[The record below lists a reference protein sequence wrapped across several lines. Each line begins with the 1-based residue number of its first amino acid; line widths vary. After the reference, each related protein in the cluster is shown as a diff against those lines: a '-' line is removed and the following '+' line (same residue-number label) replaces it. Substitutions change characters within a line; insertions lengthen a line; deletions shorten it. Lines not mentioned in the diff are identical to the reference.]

1 MKSLSSYFQLRRRYT
16 RSVNLERDLAVADS
30 LQGYLPTPRGADLL
44 ERIAAALTNPR
55 SAARAWTVTGVYG
68 TGKSAFAHFA
78 AALHGPANDPA
89 RALALEI
96 LRERLGTSELA
107 SAFERM
113 VPDSGLV
120 RAVLT
125 GRREPLGHAI
135 VRGLAR
141 GAENFWAGRSGRK
154 PTVLGTLLALKE
166 ALDRGEPVD
175 LRQLPELVRELSR
188 ASGAGVLVLIDE
200 MGKVLEHAAGAG
212 DGTDLYLLQQL
223 AEFPSEPGDP
233 PVLVFGLLHQAF
245 SEYGHGLTSA
255 ERAEWDKI
263 QGRFESVVFAEAP
276 EQMLQL
282 VAHAISAD
290 LPEQLAQQV
299 NALGGAWED
308 YLRSEMQHPYISEVM
323 SAERI
328 ASLYPLH
335 PVTALVL
342 PTLCA
347 KYAQNDRSLFT
358 FLTSEEPHSFAR
370 FLSEQGV
377 DPDAEHPR
385 LPVLKLPELYDYF
398 IDVGGVGISARGQF
412 QRWAEVHGLIHDA
425 VGLSDPEMD
434 ALKVIGTLN
443 LVTSAGPLRASR
455 GLVLAALLE
464 RPDDPQQVEHW
475 SQVIDELVAKRL
487 VAYRRQIDELRV
499 WEGSDFDVEGSVQ
512 LRLDAERRPL
522 ATILTKHAP
531 LSPVVA
537 ERHSYRTGTL
547 RYFERKYVD
556 SRDALGE
563 ICASAATDGVIAYW
577 IGEHSLTDAPATTAD
592 TRPLVVVSARQ
603 LGALRSAGREIA
615 ALSELERTEP
625 ALQTDG
631 VARKEVRQRVVAA
644 QRVLEQTLRDAFDVR
659 APEASADHTTAQCWV
674 GGQRWHGGNFNAA
687 LSALC
692 DRVYH
697 AGPVLWNE
705 LLNRRDL
712 TAQGAAARRELIEAL
727 VEHHTKEHL
736 GLKGYGPEVS
746 MYASA
751 LQSTGIHRFDDAAG
765 HWMIGPPLAEG
776 LAAVWEAMENFFTG
790 STEQI
795 RSLDQLYT
803 LLDAPPFGVKAGLI
817 PVLIAAALIYH
828 SDDVSLYRDG
838 SFLPVLG
845 PEQFEILVKQPA
857 RFGVKHLRLN
867 GIRFEL
873 FRQLENVITG
883 AGAPLPSKVRNTTL
897 LGVVRP
903 LIRFATALPPVT
915 KKSATLSR
923 EAAAVRDALLS
934 AREPDNL
941 VFETLPKACG
951 LPPFAAEDLAETT
964 SRQIATFRRGLL
976 RALTELENHYGDVLA
991 RCRARLQEAFAV
1003 SADEANL
1010 REHLRVR
1017 AQYLVGKVIEPKLK
1031 SFAVAAADADGG
1043 ETQWISAVAMVVAQR
1058 PVDTWTEDDA
1068 LRFEVNLS
1076 EIARRFTI
1084 LESLQRDAAA
1094 EGRDGFD
1101 ARRVAITRPDGTE
1114 LHRLV
1119 WLDQSERD
1127 LIDLHVRRLVE
1138 GMNSIEHEHQR
1149 QAVAAALVERM
1160 LLVSEGGSA
1169 NTAPHANVGGEDKR
1183 EAQHG

>member
-16 RSVNLERDLAVADS
+16 RSVNLERDLALADS

-44 ERIAAALTNPR
+44 ERIAAALTSPR

-78 AALHGPANDPA
+78 AALHGSAADPA
-89 RALALEI
+89 RRLALDI
-96 LRERLGTSELA
+96 LRQKPATAELA
-107 SAFERM
+107 DAFERM
-113 VPDSGLV
+113 VPESGLV

-141 GAENFWAGRSGRK
+141 GAEGFWGGRAGRK
-154 PTVLGTLLALKE
+154 PAVLATLLAFKDAVDAGE
-166 ALDRGEPVD
+166 AAD
-175 LRQLPELVRELSR
+175 LRQLPELVRELAR

-212 DGTDLYLLQQL
+212 DGTDLYLLQQM
-223 AEFPSEPGDP
+223 AEFPSEPGEP
-233 PVLVFGLLHQAF
+233 PVLVLGLLHQAF

-263 QGRFESVVFAEAP
+263 QGRYESVVFAEAP

-282 VAHAISAD
+282 VAHAISAE
-290 LPEQLAQQV
+290 LPHGFARQV
-299 NALGGAWED
+299 EGLSAAWAD
-308 YLRSEMQHPYISEVM
+308 YLQSEMQHPYIAEIM

-370 FLSEQGV
+370 FLSEQRV
-377 DPDAEHPR
+377 DADAEHPH
-385 LPVLKLPELYDYF
+385 LPVLQLPELYDYF

-425 VGLSDPEMD
+425 VGLSDQEMA

-455 GLVLAALLE
+455 ALVLAALLE
-464 RPDDPQQVEHW
+464 RPDDARQVEHW

-499 WEGSDFDVEGSVQ
+499 WEGSDFDVEGAVQ

-522 ATILTKHAP
+522 GTILTKHAP
-531 LSPVVA
+531 LSPIVA

-563 ICASAATDGVIAYW
+563 LCASAATDGVIAYW
-577 IGEHSLTDAPATTAD
+577 VGDHALTEVPAATAD
-592 TRPLVVVSARQ
+592 GRPLVVVAARQ
-603 LGALRSAGREIA
+603 LGALRSAAREIS

-659 APEASADHTTAQCWV
+659 AADAAADHAQCWV
-674 GGQRWHGGNFNAA
+674 GGAPWHGGNFNAA
-687 LSALC
+687 LSTLC
-692 DRVYH
+692 DLVYH
-697 AGPVLWNE
+697 DGPVLWNE

-727 VEHHTKEHL
+727 VENHAKEQL

-765 HWMIGPPLAEG
+765 HWVIGPPLTNG
-776 LAAVWEAMENFFTG
+776 LAAVWEAMEGFFSG
-790 STEQI
+790 STEQV

-803 LLDAPPFGVKAGLI
+803 LLDAPPYGVKAGLI
-817 PVLIAAALIYH
+817 PVLIAAALIHH

-845 PEQFEILVKQPA
+845 AEQFEILVKQPA
-857 RFGVKHLRLN
+857 RFGVKHLRLH

-883 AGAPLPSKVRNTTL
+883 AGGPLPAKVRNTTV

-903 LIRFATALPPVT
+903 LIRFATSLPAVT
-915 KKSATLSR
+915 KKATSLSR

-934 AREPDNL
+934 AREPDQL
-941 VFETLPKACG
+941 VFEALPQACG
-951 LPPFAAEDLAETT
+951 LPPFTADDAAAN
-964 SRQIATFRRGLL
+964 SVRQIATFRRALL
-976 RALTELENHYGDVLA
+976 RTLTELENYYGDVLA
-991 RCRARLQEAFAV
+991 RCRARLQEAFAI

-1017 AQYLVGKVIEPKLK
+1017 AQYLAGKVIEPKLK
-1031 SFAVAAADADGG
+1031 SFVVAAADADAGD
-1043 ETQWISAVAMVVAQR
+1043 TQWIEAIGMVVAQR

-1076 EIARRFTI
+1076 EISRRFTI
-1084 LESLQRDAAA
+1084 LEALQRDAAA

-1127 LIDLHVRRLVE
+1127 LIDLHVRRLLE
-1138 GMNSIEHEHQR
+1138 GMNGIEHEHQR
-1149 QAVAAALVERM
+1149 QAVAAALVER
-1160 LLVSEGGSA
+1160 LLLLSEGAGA
-1169 NTAPHANVGGEDKR
+1169 DTAPQTNAGGGTRR
-1183 EAQHG
+1183 EVQHG